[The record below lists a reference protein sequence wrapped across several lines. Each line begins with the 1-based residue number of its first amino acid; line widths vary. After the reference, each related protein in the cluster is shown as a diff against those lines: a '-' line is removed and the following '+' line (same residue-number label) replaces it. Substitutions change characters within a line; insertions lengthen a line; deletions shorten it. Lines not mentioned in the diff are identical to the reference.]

1 MKPVF
6 SSLRKIGHNN
16 VSYIDDS
23 LLKGDTKED
32 CEENIFET
40 VQLVDSLGFTVHPEK
55 SVLFP
60 TQEIVFVGFIIN
72 SVSMTIRLTP
82 EKAEDIVKKCL
93 IILSCD
99 KISIRDLVKLIGK
112 MVASEPGVQYAP
124 LFYKPLEIEK
134 DAALKGVCG
143 NFDSEMSLSSEGIV
157 LSGGFPMLDLQIS
170 LLSENL
176 QTL

>member
-1 MKPVF
+1 MKAKGGLFFGGMVSTLPLQSFTVLANGLSSAPRVYTKIMKPVF
-6 SSLRKIGHNN
+6 SSLWKIWHNN
-16 VSYIDDS
+16 VSYIHDS

-32 CEENIFET
+32 CAENIFES

-55 SVLFP
+55 NQFFFQHKKLFLLDLL
-60 TQEIVFVGFIIN
+60 
-72 SVSMTIRLTP
+72 SMTIRLTP

-99 KISIRDLVKLIGK
+99 KISIRDLAKLTGK

-134 DAALKGVCG
+134 DAAL
-143 NFDSEMSLSSEGIV
+143 
-157 LSGGFPMLDLQIS
+157 
-170 LLSENL
+170 
-176 QTL
+176 